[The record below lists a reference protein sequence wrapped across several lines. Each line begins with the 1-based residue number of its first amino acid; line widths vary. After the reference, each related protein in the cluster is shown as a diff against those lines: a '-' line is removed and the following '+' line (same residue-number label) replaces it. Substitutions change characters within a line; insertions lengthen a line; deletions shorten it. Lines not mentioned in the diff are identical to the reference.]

1 MEGNMAHPI
10 PTGHHAITPHLVI
23 TGAAEAIDFYKRAF
37 GAEEL
42 SRMPMPGRDGQMKLG
57 HAELKIGDSRLF
69 LADEFPE
76 HGIVGPAASSPVT
89 LHLYVTDADA
99 AFARALEAGA
109 KVSMPLADMFW
120 GDRYGKIVDPFGHH
134 WSIAEHLED
143 PTPAQMQERMAAM
156 MEGSPC
162 E

>member
-1 MEGNMAHPI
+1 MPHPI
-10 PTGHHAITPHLVI
+10 PAGQHAITPHLVI
-23 TGAAEAIDFYKRAF
+23 KGAAEAIEFYKRAF

-42 SRMPMPGRDGQMKLG
+42 SRMPFPGKDGEMKLG

-69 LADEFPE
+69 LADEFPDY
-76 HGIVGPAASSPVT
+76 GSVGPSDGRSPVT

-99 AFARALEAGA
+99 AFARAVEAGA
-109 KVSMPLADMFW
+109 KVAMPLADMFW
-120 GDRYGKIVDPFGHH
+120 GDRFGKLVDPFGHH

-143 PTPAQMQERMAAM
+143 LTPDQMKERMAAFT
-156 MEGSPC
+156 GQPC